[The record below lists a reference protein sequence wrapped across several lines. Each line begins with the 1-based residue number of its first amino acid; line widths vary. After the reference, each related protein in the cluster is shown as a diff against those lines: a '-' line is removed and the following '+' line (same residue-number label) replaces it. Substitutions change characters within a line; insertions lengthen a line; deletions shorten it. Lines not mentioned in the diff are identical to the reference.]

1 MTNMTDYSLKSPP
14 LIKFL
19 SAIYMGMKV
28 IRNFEIDIMY
38 VTVVS
43 V

>member
-1 MTNMTDYSLKSPP
+1 MTDYPFNSPS

-19 SAIYMGMKV
+19 SAIYIGMKV

-38 VTVVS
+38 VTTVS